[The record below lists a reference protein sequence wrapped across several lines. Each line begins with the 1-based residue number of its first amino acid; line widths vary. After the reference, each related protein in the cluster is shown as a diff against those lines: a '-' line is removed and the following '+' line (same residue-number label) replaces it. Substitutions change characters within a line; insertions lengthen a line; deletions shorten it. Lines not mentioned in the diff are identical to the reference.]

1 MTTLQPYTFT
11 CPLCGQAFETSLVTS
26 SNSFGPLH
34 SDFYREA
41 AGTQPVCYFAHTCT
55 SCGFS
60 GFDGDFQP
68 QSQAQSQPQP
78 FSPEFRQKVAEV
90 ITPEVRSRQIDSNGH
105 YYLVALCA
113 EWQGATPLALG
124 RIYQMGAW
132 CHRTKNEKDK
142 ELFFL
147 IMAAENFEKGIEAGE
162 ATGENKAL
170 YMYILGD
177 LYRRLGNPEKAGEW
191 YRKAIEAV
199 KSGGDPKV
207 AEMAEKQ
214 ITDPKDIF

>member
-1 MTTLQPYTFT
+1 MTTLQPFTFT
-11 CPLCGQAFETSLVTS
+11 CPLCGNMFETALVTS

-41 AGTQPVCYFAHTCT
+41 SGTQPVCYFAHSCT

-68 QSQAQSQPQP
+68 QQ
-78 FSPEFRQKVAEV
+78 FSEEFRKKVAEI
-90 ITPEVRSRQIDSNGH
+90 ITPEIKARKIEPNGH

-132 CHRTKNEKDK
+132 CHRTKNEPDK
-142 ELFFL
+142 EQFFL
-147 IMAAENFEKGIEAGE
+147 ARAAEFFERGIKAGE
-162 ATGENKAL
+162 AQGENKAV

-177 LYRRLGNPEKAGEW
+177 LYRRLGSPESAGEW
-191 YRKAIEAV
+191 YRKAVEAV
-199 KSGGDPKV
+199 KAGGDPKI
-207 AEMAEKQ
+207 AEMAERQ
-214 ITDPKDIF
+214 IKDPKDIL